1 MAYGAAVV
9 PDGIPPGALPADAAG
24 LLAVLPDLPPWLYA
38 RSTLGSGHATVRLS
52 SDAHTALVLD
62 QEVAVLVGR
71 PDPDLIGEVLAGNP
85 PGPVLLIPAE
95 AITQVRPALPRWTEA
110 PFVVH
115 ALPGLYRSPAPVA
128 TGVVVSDPL
137 DPAVLAGLPDDVR
150 ADAIQAP
157 AAAVRVVDGRR
168 SRSAS
173 WPTSPRACGTSAST
187 PFRRSVAK
195 ATERRCSTRWLG
207 RWQPRGGNRCGR
219 PTRTTRRPW
228 RWRRVWVLNA
238 SLVWSS

>member
-1 MAYGAAVV
+1 M
-9 PDGIPPGALPADAAG
+9 
-24 LLAVLPDLPPWLYA
+24 LPDLPPWLYA

-157 AAAVRVVDGRR
+157 AAAVRVVDGQPI
-168 SRSAS
+168 AV
-173 WPTSPRACGTSAST
+173 C
-187 PFRRSVAK
+187 FVADLTEGLWDVGID
-195 ATERRCSTRWLG
+195 AVPQERRQGHGTAVFHALAGAMAAQGRQPVWAAYEDYPPSLAMAARLG
-207 RWQPRGGNRCGR
+207 FE
-219 PTRTTRRPW
+219 
-228 RWRRVWVLNA
+228 RVARMVELTA
-238 SLVWSS
+238 PGD